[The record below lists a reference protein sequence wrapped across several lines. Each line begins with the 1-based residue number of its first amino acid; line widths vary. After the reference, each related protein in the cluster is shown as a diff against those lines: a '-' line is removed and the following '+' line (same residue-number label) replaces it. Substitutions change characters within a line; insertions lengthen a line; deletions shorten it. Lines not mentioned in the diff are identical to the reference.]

1 MENLSDV
8 IMGCCVFHN
17 ICQMKGDSYI
27 NNEDVLEHTLQREGE
42 RRTQRKDE
50 REFHAST
57 NTLLDILTVY
67 VNADN

>member
-1 MENLSDV
+1 
-8 IMGCCVFHN
+8 
-17 ICQMKGDSYI
+17 MKGDSYI